1 MDNTESTIEEVKPVE
16 TVEPAKPRRGRPPA
30 SEKTGDAGTPK
41 ATAPKTRTPRKKAA
55 PSDQAI
61 EPETLA
67 KQLQGVHVMIAMM
80 TQSPEMQL
88 SEPESLELAKA
99 VSGVCAEY
107 NLSLNGKTGAMI
119 QLLGAGAMIY
129 LPRLVMIKQRKT
141 KEAQEREMQDTIHNP
156 IDGLVVQGVS
166 GESVQ

>member
-1 MDNTESTIEEVKPVE
+1 MSEVTENKIEEVKPVE

-30 SEKTGDAGTPK
+30 SEKADDTGTPK

-55 PSDQAI
+55 PSDQTI

-67 KQLQGVHVMIAMM
+67 KQLQGVHVMVAMM
-80 TQSPEMQL
+80 TQAPEMQL

-99 VSGVCAEY
+99 ISGVCAEY

-119 QLLGAGAMIY
+119 QLLGAGAMVY
-129 LPRLVMIKQRKT
+129 LPRIMAIKQRK
-141 KEAQEREMQDTIHNP
+141 AQEQAEREIVQDEINP
-156 IDGLVVQGVS
+156 VAGMEVLG
-166 GESVQ
+166 

>member
-1 MDNTESTIEEVKPVE
+1 MSEVTENTTEVKPVE
-16 TVEPAKPRRGRPPA
+16 SVEPATPRRGRPP
-30 SEKTGDAGTPK
+30 KTTEADSTTPK
-41 ATAPKTRTPRKKAA
+41 ATAPKTRAPRKKAAA

-80 TQSPEMQL
+80 TQAPEMQL

-99 VSGVCAEY
+99 ISGVCAEY

-119 QLLGAGAMIY
+119 QLLGAGAMVY

-141 KEAQEREMQDTIHNP
+141 KEAQEREMQDNIHNP
-156 IDGLVVQGVS
+156 IDGLTVQGVS
-166 GESVQ
+166 GENVQ